1 MALLLVVF
9 AFVVLAIYL
18 GIQMLPKHPPANWLL
33 GIVGGACLVLA
44 WYAIFRP
51 MLLASGG
58 GDPSL
63 VTLGLTAAGIV
74 SCVLGVVCL
83 GVCVWRDPARFWML
97 SIVFIGVIGATQVT
111 ALT

>member
-9 AFVVLAIYL
+9 AVVVLAIFL
-18 GIQMLPKHPPANWLL
+18 GIRALPKHHPANWLL
-33 GIVGGACLVLA
+33 GVVGGACLVLA

-63 VTLGLTAAGIV
+63 VMLGLTAAGIV

-97 SIVFIGVIGATQVT
+97 SIVFIGVIGATQFT
-111 ALT
+111 ALS

>member
-9 AFVVLAIYL
+9 AVVVLAIYL
-18 GIQMLPKHPPANWLL
+18 GIQMLPKHHPATWLL

-63 VTLGLTAAGIV
+63 VVLGLTAAGIV

>member
-1 MALLLVVF
+1 MALLLMVF
-9 AFVVLAIYL
+9 AVVVLAIYL
-18 GIQMLPKHPPANWLL
+18 GIQLLPKNHPSNWLL

-51 MLLASGG
+51 MLIASG

-63 VTLGLTAAGIV
+63 AALGLTAAGIV
-74 SCVLGVVCL
+74 SCMLGIVCL

-111 ALT
+111 A

>member
-9 AFVVLAIYL
+9 AVVVLAIFL
-18 GIQMLPKHPPANWLL
+18 GIRTLPKHHPANWLL
-33 GIVGGACLVLA
+33 GVVGGACLVLA

-63 VTLGLTAAGIV
+63 VMLGLTAAGIV

-97 SIVFIGVIGATQVT
+97 SIVFIGVIGATQFT
-111 ALT
+111 ALG

>member
-9 AFVVLAIYL
+9 AVVVLAIYL
-18 GIQMLPKHPPANWLL
+18 GIQMLPKNHPANWLL

-51 MLLASGG
+51 MLLASGS

-63 VTLGLTAAGIV
+63 FAVGLTAAGIV
-74 SCVLGVVCL
+74 SCMLGIVCL

>member
-9 AFVVLAIYL
+9 AVVVLAIFL
-18 GIQMLPKHPPANWLL
+18 GIRTLPKHHPANWLL
-33 GIVGGACLVLA
+33 GVVGGACLVLA

-97 SIVFIGVIGATQVT
+97 SIVFIGVIGATQFT
-111 ALT
+111 ALG

>member
-9 AFVVLAIYL
+9 AVVVLAIYL
-18 GIQMLPKHPPANWLL
+18 GIQMLPKHHPANWLL

-97 SIVFIGVIGATQVT
+97 SIVFIGVIGAPQVP

>member
-1 MALLLVVF
+1 M
-9 AFVVLAIYL
+9 
-18 GIQMLPKHPPANWLL
+18 

-63 VTLGLTAAGIV
+63 LALGLTSAGIV

-97 SIVFIGVIGATQVT
+97 SVVFIGVIGATQLT
-111 ALT
+111 ALS

>member
-9 AFVVLAIYL
+9 AVAVLAIFL
-18 GIQMLPKHPPANWLL
+18 GINMLPKNHPANWLL

-51 MLLASGG
+51 MLIASGR

-63 VTLGLTAAGIV
+63 VAVGLTAAGIV
-74 SCVLGVVCL
+74 SCVLGLVCL
-83 GVCVWRDPARFWML
+83 GVCVWRDPTRFWML
-97 SIVFIGVIGATQVT
+97 SVVFIGVIGATQVT
-111 ALT
+111 ALS

>member
-9 AFVVLAIYL
+9 AVVVLAIYL
-18 GIQMLPKHPPANWLL
+18 GINMLPKNHPANWLL

-51 MLLASGG
+51 MLIATGG
-58 GDPSL
+58 SDPSL
-63 VTLGLTAAGIV
+63 ITLGLHAAGIV
-74 SCVLGVVCL
+74 SCVLGIVCL

-111 ALT
+111 ALG

>member
-1 MALLLVVF
+1 MALLLIVF
-9 AFVVLAIYL
+9 AVVVLAIYL
-18 GIQMLPKHPPANWLL
+18 GISMLPKHHPSNWLL

-51 MLLASGG
+51 LLLASGSS
-58 GDPSL
+58 DPSL
-63 VTLGLTAAGIV
+63 AAVGITVAGII
-74 SCVLGVVCL
+74 SCVLGLVCL

-97 SIVFIGVIGATQVT
+97 SVVFIGVIGATQVN

>member
-1 MALLLVVF
+1 MALLLIVF
-9 AFVVLAIYL
+9 AVVVLAIFL
-18 GIQMLPKHPPANWLL
+18 GIRMVPKHHPSNWLL

-51 MLLASGG
+51 LLLASGSS
-58 GDPSL
+58 DP
-63 VTLGLTAAGIV
+63 TLAAVGITVAGII
-74 SCVLGVVCL
+74 SCVLGLVCL

-97 SIVFIGVIGATQVT
+97 SVVFIGVIGATQVT

>member
-9 AFVVLAIYL
+9 AVAVLAIFL
-18 GIQMLPKHPPANWLL
+18 GIQMLPKHHPANWLL

-51 MLLASGG
+51 MLIASGG

-63 VTLGLTAAGIV
+63 VAVGLTAAGIV
-74 SCVLGVVCL
+74 SCVLGIVCL

-97 SIVFIGVIGATQVT
+97 SVVFIGVIGATQVT